1 MRTLFIIATINQ
13 LEFGVL
19 LPLIPILFLD
29 HTSSFSFA
37 GSISESIGL
46 LLVSLIFLTFSFSQF
61 ISAPFLGQLS
71 DTFGRKN
78 ILFVSSIVI
87 FLGHSLFLVGILQSS
102 LLILFAGRILTGL
115 GDGVSGVFF
124 ASISDVTEGEER
136 IKKFG
141 IIAGASGLGLVLGA
155 LLNFVFAN
163 GLLAIQGT
171 ELIPFYILLALA
183 FLNIG
188 IIGVSLPE
196 TIKYKQRLKINFI
209 SSLKS
214 TYTSLISS
222 NLRFVFQSIFLF
234 VFSLTLFTTFTPA
247 FLNNIVGLNQSQ
259 IGGVIF
265 TFGLLIVLSQLLLI
279 PHVIKRYSKINIIRS
294 AFLAV
299 GISVILLTQVSS
311 MIQVY
316 LLLVIAALAIGTLY
330 TLLLS
335 SVSLGSS
342 YKEQGQNMGAAM
354 SIQTLAQM
362 TPSIVTAF
370 VAYNLGVQAPLYLS
384 AALFLLSIFIVP
396 KMFKIKPQ
404 IIQ

>member
-1 MRTLFIIATINQ
+1 MTLRILYLIALINQ
-13 LEFGVL
+13 LEYGVL
-19 LPLIPILFLD
+19 LPLVPILFLD
-29 HTSSFSFA
+29 QTSTYSF
-37 GSISESIGL
+37 GGGITESTGL
-46 LLVSLIFLTFSFSQF
+46 LLVSLIFLSFSFSQF
-61 ISAPFLGQLS
+61 LSAPFLGQLS
-71 DTFGRKN
+71 DTFGRKKV
-78 ILFVSSIVI
+78 LFISSIVI
-87 FLGHSLFLVGILQSS
+87 FLGHGLFLVGILKAS

-124 ASISDVTEGEER
+124 ATISDITEGEER

-163 GLLAIQGT
+163 GLLEIQGT
-171 ELIPFYILLALA
+171 ELIPFCILLTLA

-188 IIGVSLPE
+188 IIGFALRE
-196 TIKYKQRLKINFI
+196 TIVHKQQLKINI
-209 SSLKS
+209 LSSLK
-214 TYTSLISS
+214 TVYTSLVSS

-234 VFSLTLFTTFTPA
+234 IFSLTLFTTFTPA
-247 FLNNIVGLNQSQ
+247 FLNSVVGLNQSQ

-279 PHVIKRYSKINIIRS
+279 PHIIKKYSKINIIRS
-294 AFLAV
+294 AFAAV
-299 GISVILLTQVSS
+299 GISAFFLTQVSS
-311 MIQVY
+311 IIQVY

-335 SVSLGSS
+335 SVSLDSG
-342 YKEQGQNMGAAM
+342 YKEQGQNMGAAT

-370 VAYNLGVQAPLYLS
+370 IAYNFGVQAPLYLS
-384 AALFLLSIFIVP
+384 ALLFLLSIFMVP
-396 KMFKIKPQ
+396 KMFKFGI
-404 IIQ
+404 